1 MEAIEKHKIKNPKVV
16 INIGGVK
23 HEVMWKLLEKRP
35 LTRLG
40 MLAKARTHE
49 NIIKLVD
56 SYSLDDNELYFDRDP
71 MNFNSIL
78 NYYRTNRLHC
88 VDEIC
93 ILDFSA
99 DLEYW
104 MIKDINLERC
114 CVEKFFARKEHSIE
128 QMEKAKMQGPEAE
141 VEEDFGTGYFG
152 KYQKA

>member
-49 NIIKLVD
+49 SIIKLVD

-78 NYYRTNRLHC
+78 NYYRTN
-88 VDEIC
+88 
-93 ILDFSA
+93 
-99 DLEYW
+99 
-104 MIKDINLERC
+104 
-114 CVEKFFARKEHSIE
+114 HSIVLTKYASWTFP
-128 QMEKAKMQGPEAE
+128 QTLS
-141 VEEDFGTGYFG
+141 TG
-152 KYQKA
+152 